1 MASGKV
7 KWFNPIKGFGFI
19 AQESGADVFVHQ
31 TSILGSGYRTLMEGD
46 EVTFDVVNAEKGL
59 KAMNVQRVHPPPTP
73 PRPPKES
80 PQAPA

>member
-31 TSILGSGYRTLMEGD
+31 TSILGSGYRTLTEGE
-46 EVTFDVVNAEKGL
+46 EVTFDIISAEKGL
-59 KAMNVQRVHPPPTP
+59 KAQNVQRLHPPPMP
-73 PRPPKES
+73 PAPPKRPP
-80 PQAPA
+80 QTPA